1 MLSRELERRLAEAAE
16 YAKSNR
22 HEFVTLEHV
31 LLALTRSAYAVQ
43 LLEGCG
49 ANVQNLKTQLKDY
62 IAKNSPQVSES
73 TIQSVGGEQA
83 WLPEFTMGVHRSLQ
97 RAAYQVQSA
106 GKNEVNEG
114 NLLIAF
120 FHEKNSNA
128 VYLLTQAGVTQFDL
142 IQAVSH
148 GSAKP
153 QADAATPGA
162 STDIDGLEKDAS
174 KKSAL
179 EEFCVNLN
187 QKAIN
192 GQSDP
197 LIGRDDVIE
206 RTIQVLCRRTKN
218 NPLLIGE
225 PGVGKTAIAEG
236 VAQKIVQGK
245 VPEHLAKSVVWSLDI
260 GSLLAG
266 TKFRG
271 DFESR
276 LKAIMKEL
284 KNTKGAVLFIDEIHT
299 IVGAGATGGGSLD
312 ASNLLKPALSDGTLS
327 CIGSTTHTEY
337 RQHFEKDRALNRRFQ
352 RIDVSEPSIPDS
364 ISILQG
370 LKSRYEEHHKVQF
383 TDEAIKAAVE
393 LSSKYLTGRFLPDKA
408 IDVIDEAGA
417 RTKLHKG
424 LAPNGVI
431 DEKAIE
437 KVIALMA
444 NVPIGTISVNDLQ
457 QLKGLDKK
465 LKAHIFGQD
474 ESIEKLVAA
483 IKFSKSGLGRDTK
496 PIGSF
501 LFSGPTGVG
510 KTEVTKQLA
519 NLMGIPL
526 IRFDMSEYMEKHAV
540 SRLIGAPPGYVG
552 YEEGGL
558 LVESVNKNP
567 QCVLLLDEIEKA
579 HPDLMSILLQVM
591 DAGRMTDTHGRT
603 ADLRNVILV
612 MTTNAG
618 AVDVAKGT
626 IGIGTSDRQGV
637 SLDAIKK
644 TFAPEF
650 INRLD
655 AIINFRDLDEDI
667 ILQVVDKF
675 LHELSVQLMQKNIA
689 LDVSEKVR
697 KFIVTKGYDKAY
709 GARPMARTIDDL
721 IKKPL
726 VDEILFGQ
734 LSKNGGQVYAD
745 LKDGK
750 IEFSVKPTNSASK
763 KEEELVKR

>member
-128 VYLLTQAGVTQFDL
+128 VYLLTQVGVTQFDL

-148 GSAKP
+148 GSPKP
-153 QADAATPGA
+153 QADATTGA

-179 EEFCVNLN
+179 EEYCVNLN

-197 LIGRDDVIE
+197 LIGREDVIE
-206 RTIQVLCRRTKN
+206 RTVQVLCRRTKN

-284 KNTKGAVLFIDEIHT
+284 KSTKGAVLFIDEIHT

-364 ISILQG
+364 IAILQG

-417 RTKLHKG
+417 RTKLHKD
-424 LAPNGVI
+424 LAPNGII
-431 DEKAIE
+431 DEKVIE

-567 QCVLLLDEIEKA
+567 HCVLLLDEIEKA

-655 AIINFRDLDEDI
+655 AIINFKDLDEDI

-697 KFIVTKGYDKAY
+697 KFILNKGYDKAY
-709 GARPMARTIDDL
+709 GARPMARTIDEL

-750 IEFSVKPTNSASK
+750 IDFSVKPTNSTSK